1 MAPAISTL
9 RAVPSRGTMVAGFLL
24 AGNRHMGW
32 SRRRLLAAAGAAAV
46 VTAMA
51 ANAQSLVA
59 FPKSQAEIL
68 TRAGVRHAF
77 SVELATTPEQLTQGL
92 MYRRTMAADA
102 GMLFDFGM
110 DRPVSMWMRNTL
122 IPLDMLFIT
131 RDGTIVGIRER
142 AVPGSLEVISS
153 PQPVRGVL
161 ELNGGTAH
169 RLDLGV
175 GDRVVHPIFAGR

>member
-1 MAPAISTL
+1 MA
-9 RAVPSRGTMVAGFLL
+9 AGFRL
-24 AGNRHMGW
+24 AGGMVRMGW

-51 ANAQSLVA
+51 ANAQTLVT
-59 FPKSQAEIL
+59 FPQSQAEIL
-68 TRAGVRHAF
+68 TRAGLRHHF
-77 SVELATTPEQLTQGL
+77 RVELAATPEQLTQGL
-92 MYRRTMAADA
+92 MYRRTLAADA
-102 GMLFDFGM
+102 GMLFDFGI

-131 RDGTIVGIRER
+131 RDGIVVGIRER

-161 ELNGGTAH
+161 ELNGGTVQ
-169 RLDLGV
+169 RLGLGV
-175 GDRVVHPIFAGR
+175 GDRVIHPVFAGR